1 MVNPK
6 ARHGTKLSNQVQRT
20 IQEYRFDRFD
30 THSGTLR
37 SARLEMPKDLREPR
51 ASRQMQQEKAL
62 TVRIVPFFTRTLDSI
77 V

>member
-20 IQEYRFDRFD
+20 IQEYRFD
-30 THSGTLR
+30 THSGILR